1 MDVFLASIIQLYV
14 LYILASHDK
23 KSVFWDTDDFWG
35 HSFLWIKMNTFK
47 RRTILKY
54 LFYDEKLLDYRTLRV
69 PAWSLILKSNFY
81 LNIILF
87 IIAAIFFNEYLSAVQ
102 FLSVLFTVSSAIVC
116 LFIIP
121 LIEYVIWRFFIHE
134 DKYIENFIILKLILL
149 YILSQVCSI
158 FIMKFFLYTYS
169 VS

>member
-87 IIAAIFFNEYLSAVQ
+87 IIAAIFF
-102 FLSVLFTVSSAIVC
+102 
-116 LFIIP
+116 
-121 LIEYVIWRFFIHE
+121 
-134 DKYIENFIILKLILL
+134 FIILKLILL

-169 VS
+169 IS